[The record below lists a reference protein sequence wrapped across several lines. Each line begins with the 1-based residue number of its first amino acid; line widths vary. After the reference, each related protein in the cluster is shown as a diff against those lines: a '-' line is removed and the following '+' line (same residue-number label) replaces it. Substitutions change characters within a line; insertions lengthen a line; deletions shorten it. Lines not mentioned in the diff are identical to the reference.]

1 MALSGVYIQVI
12 FLTVGFG
19 CKLLLLNTLQQYYI
33 DQIIYLASKSHIK
46 ETMKIEIIKVMCNKY
61 YLK

>member
-1 MALSGVYIQVI
+1 MALSGVYILVI

-33 DQIIYLASKSHIK
+33 DQIIYLASKSHIN